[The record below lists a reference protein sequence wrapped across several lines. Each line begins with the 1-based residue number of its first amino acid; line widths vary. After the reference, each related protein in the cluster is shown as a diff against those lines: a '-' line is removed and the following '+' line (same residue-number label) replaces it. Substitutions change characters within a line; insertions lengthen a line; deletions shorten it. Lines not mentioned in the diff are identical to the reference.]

1 MADHS
6 NEALQFQNPYNDFYA
21 REDDLYAR
29 DDLLGVDQLEL
40 EDHVQWVGFW
50 IIIGSLQQ
58 RYSLPR
64 AVYDSPSLMGL

>member
-40 EDHVQWVGFW
+40 EDHVQWVG
-50 IIIGSLQQ
+50 S
-58 RYSLPR
+58 
-64 AVYDSPSLMGL
+64 